1 MKAKLMAL
9 LLAAGLGVTGVAMT
23 AQAAEAGMGA
33 VNECAHSGKQYIR
46 TDVVESRIWSA
57 DRHYVVYRTTYF
69 CSVCKSHVEEYET
82 TYEPHEYEQIYYDDG
97 SVESYCTVCNYHCNW

>member
-33 VNECAHSGKQYIR
+33 VNECAHSGKLLKR
-46 TDVVESRIWSA
+46 VDVIVAENLHNG
-57 DRHYVVYRTTYF
+57 RHSVTYMRTYF
-69 CSVCKSHVEEYET
+69 CPECQSDVQKAYSTH
-82 TYEPHEYEQIYYDDG
+82 EPHEYEQIYFDDG
-97 SVESYCTVCNYHCNW
+97 RVMSYCIICDDCCFW